1 MQFWTNGRDLQAI
14 SAFRREK
21 VYQLNAAF
29 DEWQD
34 LVSDNCIQGAECFA
48 LECSFDVSIEFS
60 KI

>member
-34 LVSDNCIQGAECFA
+34 LASDKCIQERKSVPA
-48 LECSFDVSIEFS
+48 ECSFG
-60 KI
+60 